1 MEFNFKI
8 NRVVELEET
17 ASTQDVA
24 KALAETSALEDCVLV
39 QAQRQSAGRGRYER
53 TWDAKDGGL
62 YISLLLNPGKKV
74 HNTADLSIKTGQAVA
89 AALSGLYDIKTK
101 IKLPNDVLA
110 LHNGE
115 YKKISGI
122 LIETAYSQDNLE
134 WLIIGIGVNINNKV
148 SSSLAAASVKQ
159 ITGKAA
165 DIGLFRTELLK
176 HFSKKYLQWKF
187 NNED

>member
-24 KALAETSALEDCVLV
+24 KALAGTSALEDCVLV

-62 YISLLLNPGKKV
+62 YISLLLNPGRKDRD
-74 HNTADLSIKTGQAVA
+74 TSDLSIKTGKAVA
-89 AALSGLYDIKTK
+89 LTLSGLYGIKTK

-134 WLIIGIGVNINNKV
+134 WLVIGIGVNLNNKV
-148 SSSLAAASVKQ
+148 NPSLSAASVKQ
-159 ITGKAA
+159 ITGETA
-165 DIGLFRTELLK
+165 DIAQFRTELLK

-187 NNED
+187 NQGN